1 MLFARDRAIAE
12 IVGVSDEAI
21 AIMVLPELNT
31 SVPPPTI
38 EGRGRK
44 ESTGVCTNERVQFVR
59 IITSVIVQRVLRR
72 SKSQITDSILPT
84 RARWIIIQSK
94 YY

>member
-21 AIMVLPELNT
+21 AIMVLFELNT
-31 SVPPPTI
+31 SVPPPTT

-44 ESTGVCTNERVQFVR
+44 GVTGVCTNERVHFVM

-84 RARWIIIQSK
+84 RAR
-94 YY
+94 

>member
-1 MLFARDRAIAE
+1 MLFARDRANPE
-12 IVGVSDEAI
+12 IVAVTDEAI

-44 ESTGVCTNERVQFVR
+44 GVAGVCTNERVQFVW

-84 RARWIIIQSK
+84 RARWIIIQYK

>member
-1 MLFARDRAIAE
+1 MLFSRDRAIAE

-44 ESTGVCTNERVQFVR
+44 GVAGVCTNERVQFVR
-59 IITSVIVQRVLRR
+59 IITSVIVQCV
-72 SKSQITDSILPT
+72 
-84 RARWIIIQSK
+84 
-94 YY
+94 